1 MFSRIA
7 FWIMNIWISVVL
19 ITGLVNFFFH
29 FDIVME
35 WSVTNHIIT
44 YLRTQSLA
52 LRIMLIVISL
62 IVWVFS
68 SEDGGYIRNQ
78 RRKNYELRQQL
89 STAMN

>member
-1 MFSRIA
+1 
-7 FWIMNIWISVVL
+7 MNIWISVVL

-35 WSVTNHIIT
+35 WNVTNHIIT

-62 IVWVFS
+62 IVWVFLVRGWWIYS
-68 SEDGGYIRNQ
+68 KS
-78 RRKNYELRQQL
+78 KAKEL
-89 STAMN
+89 